1 MDPEDVCRALNTP
14 REGLSSEEVQTRLKE
29 YGPNTI
35 AEERNISGIRIFISQ
50 FTSPLVLI
58 LIGASLISFFLGER
72 TQTTIIIGMIGLG
85 GFLGFYQEYRSEKAL
100 RSLRRQLGHQA
111 IVHRD
116 GQTITLE
123 ARNLVP
129 GDIVEFELGSIIPA
143 DLRLLRADDLEV
155 DESSLT
161 GESEPVAK
169 SIGNIAATHTTPQE
183 LSCIAFAGTHVVQG
197 SGCGIVIATA
207 GQTSVGQTASLLNQK
222 ADETSF
228 QKGLKD
234 FGNFLLKITFVLAL
248 AVFILIGAI
257 RGDWTGALLFA
268 LALAVGIS
276 PELLPVIVT
285 INLSRG
291 ALAMGKKHVLIKRL
305 SAIEDL
311 GNANIF
317 CTDKTGTLTV
327 GKIRVRNSVDSNGKD
342 NKLPLELAAQ
352 CLDIDT
358 RGRASNSID
367 AAILDAHRD
376 QGSNKLID
384 LISFDFQR
392 RRMSC
397 VREIDGKREIITKGA
412 VNEILAACTHRHVY
426 EKGLKQSLDE
436 KTRKQILAMADHF
449 HDEGYRAVAVSRR
462 SIEAQETYSPA
473 DEHDLEFMGL
483 VLVSDAPKE
492 TAALAITQLENLG
505 TRIIILTGDNER
517 VTRHVAEQLNF
528 IITRIMTGDE
538 IDKMDDVELQAATK
552 ATNVFARITPTHKLR
567 IVKAFRAA
575 GHIVGFMGDGVN
587 DAPALRAADV
597 GISFQDATDVAKEA
611 AAVILLRKN
620 LSVLAEGIR
629 EGRRTFINT
638 RTYLRATIASN
649 FGNMLSVAG
658 AALLLPFIP
667 LLPAQIL
674 LLNLLTDLPMLAIS
688 TDNVSDED
696 LKKPKHWDI
705 REISNFMYFFGSISS
720 LADYATFALLL
731 FVAQANMQTFRSGWF
746 IESAFTEIVVIF
758 LLRSRGRSWKNKP
771 SLPLVISAIITLFL
785 PILFTQTKLG
795 THFGLVPLSPKW
807 ILILITIVAAYAGLT
822 ELGKGTYQKLK
833 AKSA

>member
-1 MDPEDVCRALNTP
+1 
-14 REGLSSEEVQTRLKE
+14 
-29 YGPNTI
+29 
-35 AEERNISGIRIFISQ
+35 
-50 FTSPLVLI
+50 
-58 LIGASLISFFLGER
+58 
-72 TQTTIIIGMIGLG
+72 
-85 GFLGFYQEYRSEKAL
+85 
-100 RSLRRQLGHQA
+100 
-111 IVHRD
+111 
-116 GQTITLE
+116 
-123 ARNLVP
+123 
-129 GDIVEFELGSIIPA
+129 
-143 DLRLLRADDLEV
+143 
-155 DESSLT
+155 
-161 GESEPVAK
+161 
-169 SIGNIAATHTTPQE
+169 
-183 LSCIAFAGTHVVQG
+183 
-197 SGCGIVIATA
+197 
-207 GQTSVGQTASLLNQK
+207 
-222 ADETSF
+222 
-228 QKGLKD
+228 
-234 FGNFLLKITFVLAL
+234 
-248 AVFILIGAI
+248 
-257 RGDWTGALLFA
+257 
-268 LALAVGIS
+268 
-276 PELLPVIVT
+276 
-285 INLSRG
+285 
-291 ALAMGKKHVLIKRL
+291 
-305 SAIEDL
+305 
-311 GNANIF
+311 
-317 CTDKTGTLTV
+317 
-327 GKIRVRNSVDSNGKD
+327 
-342 NKLPLELAAQ
+342 
-352 CLDIDT
+352 
-358 RGRASNSID
+358 
-367 AAILDAHRD
+367 
-376 QGSNKLID
+376 
-384 LISFDFQR
+384 
-392 RRMSC
+392 
-397 VREIDGKREIITKGA
+397 
-412 VNEILAACTHRHVY
+412 
-426 EKGLKQSLDE
+426 
-436 KTRKQILAMADHF
+436 
-449 HDEGYRAVAVSRR
+449 
-462 SIEAQETYSPA
+462 
-473 DEHDLEFMGL
+473 MGL